1 MTDLKNIL
9 NHDEELNSEELLR
22 YLEGNASEAERFA
35 IENQMSDSAF
45 VNEAVEGLQQFR
57 DPALVKE
64 YTSLLNQQ
72 LQKQT
77 AKKMSRKFK
86 RRLSKDNHWLVIA
99 VLLLL
104 LLCVTGFLL
113 VHFYSKH

>member
-22 YLEGNASEAERFA
+22 YLEGKVTEEERFA
-35 IENQMSDSAF
+35 IENQMADSAF
-45 VNEAVEGLQQFR
+45 MNEAMEGLQQFK

-64 YTSLLNQQ
+64 YVTALNQQ

-77 AKKMSRKFK
+77 AKKISRKNKRKFK
-86 RRLSKDNHWLVIA
+86 DQQWLIIAILSI
-99 VLLLL
+99 L